1 MRGEL
6 SIKMKAWLGHV
17 RAASE
22 SGQSLRSYAAA
33 QGVSAAAMYQAKSLL
48 MKSGAWPRAS
58 RPISAARVKASAAM
72 RGRSADAG
80 FVPVQILATA
90 SASCRLRH
98 VSGWSIECDALPA
111 ASWLLAL
118 VQGGVHVAA

>member
-22 SGQSLRSYAAA
+22 SSQSLRGYAQA
-33 QGVSAAAMYQAKSLL
+33 QGLSAAAMYQAKSLL

-58 RPISAARVKASAAM
+58 RPISATRVIASAAV
-72 RGRSADAG
+72 RGRRAAAS
-80 FVPVQILATA
+80 FVPVQIL
-90 SASCRLRH
+90 
-98 VSGWSIECDALPA
+98 ECHWGH
-111 ASWLLAL
+111 S
-118 VQGGVHVAA
+118 